1 MPPHPSASRH
11 RPLTHGPS
19 RATHRRRAGGRRPE
33 PRAGR
38 SKAGADACDPWN
50 SLPCAR
56 IYVRTPT
63 TLRIGSPAPRARIA
77 MLPQPGG
84 ECAVAVPPGSVPARQ
99 RWPHP
104 ASCRIIEAHRA
115 AEAGPGAGGPPRAR
129 APATRPPA
137 VPGRLLQ
144 AALLCH
150 RRDGTPR
157 MLTAHQAT
165 AGAGAVRTR
174 LLTGPGGVY
183 GSAAGTAGQATS
195 WSHRRVRA
203 CRAAVR
209 AGGGGERAS
218 EVRWALWPPRP
229 PHCARRSGT
238 GPGDRTLASAVAAGS
253 SQPTVPDGSMECDCA
268 RARRPVR
275 SPAGRKP
282 ARRTGR
288 GYGTDTVHP

>member
-1 MPPHPSASRH
+1 M
-11 RPLTHGPS
+11 
-19 RATHRRRAGGRRPE
+19 RAYIRTYSYYSTHRLTRP
-33 PRAGR
+33 AC
-38 SKAGADACDPWN
+38 ADRDAAA
-50 SLPCAR
+50 AR
-56 IYVRTPT
+56 W
-63 TLRIGSPAPRARIA
+63 
-77 MLPQPGG
+77 GG

-99 RWPHP
+99 RWPNP

-115 AEAGPGAGGPPRAR
+115 AEAGPGPGGPPAR
-129 APATRPPA
+129 VPQPHGRR
-137 VPGRLLQ
+137 PGRLLQ

-157 MLTAHQAT
+157 ILTAHQAT
-165 AGAGAVRTR
+165 AGAGVGAVRTR
-174 LLTGPGGVY
+174 RLTGRGGGGVY
-183 GSAAGTAGQATS
+183 GSEAGTAGQATS

-238 GPGDRTLASAVAAGS
+238 GPGDRTLASALAAGS

-275 SPAGRKP
+275 SPDGNQHGAPAGGTV
-282 ARRTGR
+282 RTRYTPMTCR
-288 GYGTDTVHP
+288 G